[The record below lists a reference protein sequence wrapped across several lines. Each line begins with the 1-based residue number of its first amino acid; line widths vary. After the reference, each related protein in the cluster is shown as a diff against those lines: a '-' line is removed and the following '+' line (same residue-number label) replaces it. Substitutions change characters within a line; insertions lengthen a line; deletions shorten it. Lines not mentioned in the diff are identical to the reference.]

1 MSYVR
6 VFVFVVISLAASLCC
21 AQKPEDW
28 LPITPEDQQIKDAPG
43 NPGAAAIQLY
53 YSYYRDDNDEFLME
67 YHRIKV
73 LREAGTSYAKVE
85 IDMAPGMTL
94 GDLAA
99 RTIHPDGTIVDFKEK
114 PFTKTVIKVRGVKV
128 TAKTFVL
135 PDVTVGSIIEYKS
148 KRTWHSHVVSDS
160 EWPIQGELYTVRASF
175 KFRAYQGF
183 VETFTDFSGDFPHS
197 RVAYAYLN
205 QVDATIP
212 QKKKGNLV
220 ELEVQNVPAFDAEEY
235 MPPEDDFKP
244 VVIFYYGAQEIASP
258 DKFWEWLGKFWPE
271 AIDNFIGN
279 HKEVR
284 DLAVQVIG
292 SETGPEQ
299 KLRKLYARAQQ
310 IRNLSYERERTEE
323 ELKQESLK
331 PNHNVAEVLA
341 HGYGSANDIDRLF
354 TGLARAAGFEARILQ
369 MADRRNRSFNK
380 LILSPRQVSSEAV
393 LVKVNGKD
401 IVLDPGT
408 RYCPYG
414 LLRWTHA
421 SATALKMDKK
431 SLEFVSTPDPPEST
445 ARRTARVA
453 LSVDGSL
460 KGEITVELKGEDALE
475 SRLDGLETDEAGH
488 RKAFEDTVASWL
500 PDGSMVKLQSIE
512 GWDAANEP
520 LVGHLT
526 VEIPRYASV
535 TGKRLIAPAFFF
547 STFQKKLFV
556 HDSRKYPIIFP
567 YPFVENDEIDI
578 KLPEGYS
585 LEAPPYRRKAGL
597 SYAGYEISSALQD
610 NELITKRSLHLEGL
624 TFPPEKYDELK
635 NFFGIVL
642 AGDGGQAV
650 LKSQESAA
658 TVDKKE

>member
-1 MSYVR
+1 MTYVR
-6 VFVFVVISLAASLCC
+6 MFVFAVLSLVASLSF
-21 AQKPEDW
+21 AQKVEDW
-28 LPITPEDQQIKDAPG
+28 LPITPQDWQIKDAPG

-73 LREAGTSYAKVE
+73 LREAGMSYAKVE

-205 QVDATIP
+205 QVDATVP
-212 QKKKGNLV
+212 QKKKGNLM

-271 AIDNFIGN
+271 AIHNFIGN
-279 HKEVR
+279 HKEIR

-292 SETGPEQ
+292 NGTDPEQ

-331 PNHNVAEVLA
+331 PNHNVADVLA
-341 HGYGSANDIDRLF
+341 HGYGSANDIDRF
-354 TGLARAAGFEARILQ
+354 FAGLARASGFEARILQ
-369 MADRRNRSFNK
+369 IADRRNRSFNK
-380 LILSPRQVSSEAV
+380 LILSPRQVSAEAV

-401 IVLDPGT
+401 VVLDPGT

-431 SLEFVSTPDPPEST
+431 SLEFVSTPDPQEST

-460 KGEITVELKGEDALE
+460 KGGITVELKGEDALE
-475 SRLDGLETDEAGH
+475 HRLSALKTDEAGR
-488 RKAFEDTVASWL
+488 RKDFEDEVRVWL
-500 PDGSMVKLQSIE
+500 PEGATVKLKDSQ
-512 GWDAANEP
+512 GWDSSEEP
-520 LVGHLT
+520 LIARFD
-526 VEIPRYASV
+526 VEVSNFASV
-535 TGKRLIAPAFFF
+535 AGKRLIAPAFLFP
-547 STFQKKLFV
+547 TFKKDMFIHQGRV
-556 HDSRKYPIIFP
+556 YPITFP
-567 YPFVENDEIDI
+567 YPFVENDEVDI

-597 SYAGYEISSALQD
+597 SYAGYEISSELQD
-610 NELITKRSLHLEGL
+610 NQLITKRSLHVDGL

-635 NFFGIVL
+635 NFFAIVQ

-650 LKSQESAA
+650 LKPQEAA
-658 TVDKKE
+658 AGKNE